1 MIRID
6 NVADL
11 EKNVFKG
18 VRQLRDR
25 LVELMDDD
33 IETVEDGL
41 RFVRSVRD
49 AIYEDLNQLLHEQL
63 LLAAIRWLSAA
74 GFGGKTVWSWNP
86 RQTGGSSE
94 LDLEGV
100 RQDRIIVSAEATTST
115 RPVGVIDGRM
125 KATLVKLNSMSGI
138 RFYFVTTPSMEQ
150 RANTKVSRL
159 SLDIRVVLIDTTER

>member
-1 MIRID
+1 MTRID

-11 EKNVFKG
+11 EKGIFRG

-25 LVELMDDD
+25 LVELTSDD
-33 IETVEDGL
+33 IKTVEDGL

-49 AIYEDLNQLLHEQL
+49 AVYEDLNQLLHEQL
-63 LLAAIRWLSAA
+63 LLAAIRWLSAE

-94 LDLEGV
+94 PDLEGV
-100 RQDRIIVSAEATTST
+100 RQGRIIVSAEATASA

-125 KATLVKLNSMSGI
+125 KATLVKLDAMSGM
-138 RFYFVTTPSMEQ
+138 RFYFVTTRSMEQ
-150 RANTKVSRL
+150 RANAKVSRL
-159 SLDIRVVLIDTTER
+159 SLNVRVVLIDTTGR

>member
-6 NVADL
+6 NVADVG
-11 EKNVFKG
+11 KNVFKG

-86 RQTGGSSE
+86 RQTGDSSEPDLQAYDKTGSSC
-94 LDLEGV
+94 LP
-100 RQDRIIVSAEATTST
+100 RRPRRPDR
-115 RPVGVIDGRM
+115 
-125 KATLVKLNSMSGI
+125 
-138 RFYFVTTPSMEQ
+138 
-150 RANTKVSRL
+150 
-159 SLDIRVVLIDTTER
+159 